1 MSENAHEA
9 ARPVE
14 THPVRGKWGVSR
26 AFLVSAAVAA
36 AAFGAHSSAQPAK
49 GVDALPGVLGD
60 APAEDGSELVDM
72 RVLLT
77 PRVMFPDYPAVLA
90 VVFDIEPG
98 WHLYWKNSGDTG
110 MPIRLTFELPEGLRA
125 GDIYWPGPKRY
136 PQPGDLLDYIYEDQ
150 VVLFVPIVGQGPDR
164 ASIDV
169 GVKAEWLVCK
179 EACLPGE
186 ASVSLTIT
194 PDSRVSAQDEQ
205 TLDHFLARLPFPLTS
220 RAQLSWEGT
229 TLLIDSPR
237 ATGMVFYPEY
247 DHKARPVNI
256 LRDGETQGASLRIA
270 FAESVRTAD
279 RVRGVLEIRNNI
291 GRSAFYEVDM
301 APPR

>member
-1 MSENAHEA
+1 
-9 ARPVE
+9 
-14 THPVRGKWGVSR
+14 
-26 AFLVSAAVAA
+26 
-36 AAFGAHSSAQPAK
+36 
-49 GVDALPGVLGD
+49 
-60 APAEDGSELVDM
+60 M

-110 MPIRLTFELPEGLRA
+110 MPIRLTFTLPEGLRT
-125 GDIYWPGPKRY
+125 GEIYWPGPKRC
-136 PQPGDLLDYIYEDQ
+136 PQPGDLWTTSTKTRSS
-150 VVLFVPIVGQGPDR
+150 FRAIVGTGPARADR
-164 ASIDV
+164 V

-194 PDSRVSAQDEQ
+194 PDSKVTLEDEKA
-205 TLDHFLARLPFPLTS
+205 LDRFLSRLPFPMTG
-220 RAQLSWEGT
+220 RAQLSWDGT
-229 TLLIDSPR
+229 TLVIDSPQ
-237 ATGMVFYPEY
+237 ATGMVFYPEF
-247 DHKARPVNI
+247 DRNARPVNM
-256 LRDGETQGASLRIA
+256 LRDGESPGGALKIA
-270 FAESVRTAD
+270 YHDSVRQAE

-291 GRSAFYEVDM
+291 GRSAFYEVDI